1 MLQTL
6 DAPVS
11 PRRPATS
18 DRAWPA
24 VVLCIPTFRRPDGL
38 RKLLTHVGRLTYQGR
53 LSVIVIDN
61 DGEQLAG
68 ATVAAQMSPVFPFP
82 LAYIVEPR
90 RGQTYAYNRGF
101 VSAARAAPAPDYVA
115 VLDDDEYPDPTWL
128 TDMMTTSLGLDA
140 DIVGGP
146 VLPVFDDPHHWLA
159 GTGFYQPRRFPSGRI
174 DMIYGAGSML
184 IKRSVLESY
193 LDEPFSHAFAFTGGS
208 DLEFFTRC
216 RRDGRSFAWADNAI
230 VFETTPRSRTTV
242 SWLLRRNFRKGTEGN
257 RIDRAFNRGPRGLVR
272 RWFRGAGLLSLG
284 ILSLPFAAFGG
295 RRAVIRSLGMAARGS
310 GRIAAEFNILYEEY
324 R

>member
-1 MLQTL
+1 MLQRL
-6 DAPVS
+6 NAPVS
-11 PRRPATS
+11 CEKSATR
-18 DRAWPA
+18 DPAWPA
-24 VVLCIPTFRRPDGL
+24 VILCIPTFRRPDGL
-38 RKLLTHVGRLTYQGR
+38 KKLLTHVGRLNYQGR

-61 DGEQLAG
+61 DGDQRAG
-68 ATVAAQMSPVFPFP
+68 AAVATQMSPTFPFP
-82 LAYIVEPR
+82 LSCIVEPR

-101 VSAARAAPAPDYVA
+101 VSAARATQAPDYVA
-115 VLDDDEYPDPTWL
+115 VLDDDEYPDPAWL
-128 TDMMTTSLGLDA
+128 TKMMTAALGLDA

-146 VLPVFDDPHHWLA
+146 VLPVFDDPQHWLA
-159 GTGFYQPRRFPSGRI
+159 KGGFYQPRRFPSGRV

-184 IKRSVLESY
+184 IKRGVLESY

-216 RRDGRSFAWADNAI
+216 RRDGRSFAWADDAI

-257 RIDRAFNRGPRGLVR
+257 RIDRAFNSGLRGFLRG
-272 RWFRGAGLLSLG
+272 WFRGVGVLTGG
-284 ILSLPFAAFGG
+284 ILVLPFAVFGG
-295 RRAVIRSLGMAARGS
+295 RCAVVRSLNMVARGA
-310 GRIAAEFNILYEEY
+310 GRVAAEFDILYEEY

>member
-6 DAPVS
+6 DAPIS
-11 PRRPATS
+11 RTKSATS

-24 VVLCIPTFRRPDGL
+24 VILCIPTFRRPEGL

-68 ATVAAQMSPVFPFP
+68 AAVAAQMSPVFPFP

-128 TDMMTTSLGLDA
+128 TDMMTAALGLDA

-159 GTGFYQPRRFPSGRI
+159 GSGFYHPSRFPSGRV